1 MEVPEDIAFDC
12 FSLFCS
18 NLELSCFVLDFEE
31 LLSCCIGQELAEKK
45 KQNENGAFWLHL
57 KKHAL
62 FGEDCPVLHI
72 VVHSLHSRLVT
83 VRTEDG
89 KSTFAYLT

>member
-31 LLSCCIGQELAEKK
+31 LLSCCNVGQELAEKK
-45 KQNENGAFWLHL
+45 KQIETGFWLHS
-57 KKHAL
+57 KNDAL
-62 FGEDCPVLHI
+62 FGDDCPVLHTRGAF
-72 VVHSLHSRLVT
+72 VAFPFSS
-83 VRTEDG
+83 G
-89 KSTFAYLT
+89 QN